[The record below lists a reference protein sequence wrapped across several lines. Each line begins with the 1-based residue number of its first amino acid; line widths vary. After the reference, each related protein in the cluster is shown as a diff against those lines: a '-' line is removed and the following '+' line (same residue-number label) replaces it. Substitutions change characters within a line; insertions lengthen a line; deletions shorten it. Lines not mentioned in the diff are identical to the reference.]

1 MKKEKATETA
11 APKTYP
17 NYTDTSRKEQQERI
31 KAALLAAGG
40 SGITTI
46 QARDELNVMH
56 PAGRIRELRESG
68 NHIETIWTTSTNAQG
83 HNHRNARY
91 VLISQ
96 ANGGEV

>member
-1 MKKEKATETA
+1 MKKRKATETA
-11 APKTYP
+11 APKTCP

-31 KAALLAAGG
+31 KAAGG

-96 ANGGEV
+96 SSGGEV